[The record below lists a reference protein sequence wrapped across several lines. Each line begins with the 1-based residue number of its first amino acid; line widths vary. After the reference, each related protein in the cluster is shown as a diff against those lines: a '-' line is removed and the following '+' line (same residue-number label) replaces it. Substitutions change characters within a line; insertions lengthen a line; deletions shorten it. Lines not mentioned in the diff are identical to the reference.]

1 MKYSILILIFV
12 MSILAQ
18 AYEPTSDLDKP
29 FSGKAKSAFQLGNS
43 VNGNYMDGWTISQI
57 INKLLVMNEVNSY
70 GTAGYNLNTAYTTAG
85 AVDILKAD
93 LQNYVQKFPASSQL
107 FSASVANGTTVTY
120 NTYAGNVVKDL
131 KNDGVT
137 KKSTYDSKTGKTYS
151 ISTISSSEESTGG
164 AYQLTFYAGRNT
176 SAGDNNKGGD
186 YLSKANTRDMELTIS
201 TATRRY
207 KIYAYDTTTPIVL
220 DLDGDGKLEASK
232 GNYLPHG
239 LCVPESELVAFDMNA
254 DGFEELVE
262 WVGAND
268 GLLVHDIVN
277 NEVSAKNLFG
287 DATGFKDG
295 FEQLATL
302 DTNKDDA
309 LTGEELAG
317 LAVWQDKN
325 RNAKIDNGE
334 IHSLES
340 LGITKLNV
348 KAIELT
354 ATFERNGKYYMMW
367 DWNPVTIM
375 VKKAK

>member
-1 MKYSILILIFV
+1 MKYSLILLILTISIF
-12 MSILAQ
+12 AQ
-18 AYEPTSDLDKP
+18 TTNYNPTNDLDKP
-29 FSGKAKSAFQLGNS
+29 SSANTGATLQIAHIGGLYFQN
-43 VNGNYMDGWTISQI
+43 WTIQSI
-57 INKLLVMNEVNSY
+57 VSELINPAQGSWGDGLQAAALLKQDLTRYLNSFPACKKLLNYTLESGSTATFNIYTDSASANLTDNEVVAQDDNPNGVPCYRSIES
-70 GTAGYNLNTAYTTAG
+70 GSNIIDAGG
-85 AVDILKAD
+85 ALKATI
-93 LQNYVQKFPASSQL
+93 Y
-107 FSASVANGTTVTY
+107 
-120 NTYAGNVVKDL
+120 
-131 KNDGVT
+131 
-137 KKSTYDSKTGKTYS
+137 TGR
-151 ISTISSSEESTGG
+151 STGSG
-164 AYQLTFYAGRNT
+164 FTH
-176 SAGDNNKGGD
+176 
-186 YLSKANTRDMELTIS
+186 ELTIKTS
-201 TATRRY
+201 QGQYTVYTH
-207 KIYAYDTTTPIVL
+207 DPIVL

-232 GNYLPHG
+232 GNYLPHD

-254 DGFEELVE
+254 DGFDELVE

-268 GLLVHDIVN
+268 GLLVHDVTN
-277 NEVSAKNLFG
+277 NEVSGKNLFG

-302 DTNKDDA
+302 DANKDDA

-325 RNAKIDNGE
+325 GNAKIDDGE